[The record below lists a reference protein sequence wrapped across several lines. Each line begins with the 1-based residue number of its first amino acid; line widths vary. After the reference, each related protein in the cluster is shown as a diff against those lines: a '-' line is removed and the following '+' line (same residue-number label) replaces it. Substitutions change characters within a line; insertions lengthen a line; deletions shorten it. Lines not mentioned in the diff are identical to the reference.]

1 MNKDNK
7 VLLISAVA
15 LVAASVGA
23 HFIDKANE
31 GFPTSLP
38 VAQKEEFVA
47 ESNTVYNADW
57 DGKL

>member
-23 HFIDKANE
+23 HFTDKANE

-38 VAQKEEFVA
+38 VAHLQKLQPGLSAAPVP
-47 ESNTVYNADW
+47 
-57 DGKL
+57 LQ